1 MQELEPDL
9 GQRHEEEEKDWI
21 SEMFW
26 RKMDRTWQSIC
37 PVLAIDWLCGL
48 GTAG

>member
-9 GQRHEEEEKDWI
+9 GQRHEEKEKDWI

-26 RKMDRTWQSIC
+26 RKMDRTWQSIGC
-37 PVLAIDWLCGL
+37 VVWGQQDD
-48 GTAG
+48 T

>member
-26 RKMDRTWQSIC
+26 RKMDRTWHLIGCVVGGQQ
-37 PVLAIDWLCGL
+37 DD
-48 GTAG
+48 T